1 MVNQAVRAAFGGGL
15 VTTPAPI
22 KQYVGLVRDH
32 SASMGG
38 LQDAALKDYNAN
50 LESIKAAS
58 VKEEIDTILNVVA
71 FENSIDL
78 VNSNSSI
85 TGVRPLQ
92 RYTTN
97 GGNTP
102 LIQSITH
109 LIEHMEL
116 VPDAGDK
123 NVSFLVMVTTDGQE
137 NVANKPQI
145 AAFARKVQQL
155 QSTDRWTF
163 TFRTPRG
170 GRKTL
175 EELGIPAQNVQE
187 WEQTERGMQES
198 TGKNVMAVSNF
209 YNARATRGITGS
221 SNFYAN
227 ASGITPTVAKATLT
241 DISGSVRIFPVDKRE
256 EIQPFFMRKLKFYV
270 PGTGFYQLTK
280 PEKAVQSYKGI
291 IIRNKSNGSVYAGQS
306 ARDLLGIPT
315 GGTIKLVPGDHGQ
328 WDIFVQSI
336 SNNRILYPGTSV
348 VHWADG
354 R

>member
-1 MVNQAVRAAFGGGL
+1 VVSVVNQAVA
-15 VTTPAPI
+15 PATQNI

-32 SASMGG
+32 SGSMSG
-38 LQDAALKDYNAN
+38 LQHAALKDYNAN
-50 LESIKAAS
+50 LETIKTAS
-58 VKEEIDTILNVVA
+58 VKEDIDTILNVVA
-71 FENSIDL
+71 FEHTIDL
-78 VNSNSSI
+78 VNSNSSV

-92 RYTTN
+92 RYPT
-97 GGNTP
+97 GGGSTP
-102 LIQSITH
+102 LIQAVMK
-109 LIEHMEL
+109 LIEHMEK
-116 VPDAGDK
+116 VPDARDK
-123 NVSFLVMVTTDGQE
+123 NVSFLVMATTDGQE
-137 NVANKPQI
+137 NVADESQK
-145 AAFARKVQQL
+145 AEFARKVKQL
-155 QSTDRWTF
+155 QATDRWTF
-163 TFRTPRG
+163 TFRTPHG
-170 GRKTL
+170 GRGAM
-175 EELGIPAQNVQE
+175 ERLGIPGHNVQE
-187 WEQTERGMQES
+187 WEQTERGMQDS
-198 TGKNVMAVSNF
+198 TSQNVVAVANF
-209 YNARATRGITGS
+209 YSGRNRGLTGS

-227 ASGITPTVAKATLT
+227 AAAITPTVAKQTLT

-291 IIRNKSNGSVYAGQS
+291 IIRNKKTGSVYAGQS